1 MLSMRF
7 CIEIGAAIV
16 WSVLLACQTADGN
29 LAQPI
34 AFQVLELVLE
44 LPISDSRRLVPG
56 KWEGNQLRR
65 SSLCAMLSTPTHQ
78 VRQLRSMN
86 PQRQ

>member
-34 AFQVLELVLE
+34 AFQVLEL
-44 LPISDSRRLVPG
+44 PTSDSRRLVLG
-56 KWEGNQLRR
+56 EWEGNQLRR

-78 VRQLRSMN
+78 VRLLRSMN